1 MGYKE
6 DNERKAEEHRGK
18 LAEDMKGGMKEDRSC
33 TDIICCLIFLAF
45 IVAMVACSGY
55 AIANGDP
62 ERILTPFDSDGNA
75 CG

>member
-1 MGYKE
+1 M
-6 DNERKAEEHRGK
+6 KAETNNGT
-18 LAEDMKGGMKEDRSC
+18 MKEERNC
-33 TDIICCLIFLAF
+33 TDPCCCIVFIAF
-45 IVAMVACSGY
+45 IVAMVALSVY